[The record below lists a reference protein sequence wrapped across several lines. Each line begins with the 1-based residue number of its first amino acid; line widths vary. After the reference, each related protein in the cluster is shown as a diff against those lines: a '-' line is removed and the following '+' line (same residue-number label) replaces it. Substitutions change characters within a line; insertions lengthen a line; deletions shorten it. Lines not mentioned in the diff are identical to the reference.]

1 MFDVV
6 TFEKMTEHD
15 KKKYLYEE
23 NKKRKT
29 EIAQTKKDLCKLRK
43 NEKKMGNTENI
54 QEIATLKRKT
64 EEIVD
69 ILNTERNNS

>member
-1 MFDVV
+1 
-6 TFEKMTEHD
+6 MTEHD

-29 EIAQTKKDLCKLRK
+29 EIAQTKKDLWKLRQ

-54 QEIATLKRKT
+54 QEITTQKIKT
-64 EEIVD
+64 EKIVE
-69 ILNTERNNS
+69 ILNAERTRIAEEKKRE

>member
-1 MFDVV
+1 
-6 TFEKMTEHD
+6 MTR
-15 KKKYLYEE
+15 KKYLYEE

-64 EEIVD
+64 EEIVV
-69 ILNTERNNS
+69 ILNTERTRTAEEKKRE